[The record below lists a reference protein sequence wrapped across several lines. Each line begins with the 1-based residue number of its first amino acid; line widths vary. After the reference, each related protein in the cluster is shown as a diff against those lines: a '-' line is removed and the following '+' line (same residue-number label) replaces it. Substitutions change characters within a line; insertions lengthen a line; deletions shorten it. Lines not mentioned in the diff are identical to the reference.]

1 MKNVFTCLFVA
12 CVLTAFG
19 QLQPATNLTELS
31 QVRYS
36 TPGNDIWGYVAP
48 DSTEYAIMGL
58 QSSTSIVSL
67 ADPTNAVVVATVP
80 GPASTW
86 RDIKTWGHYA
96 YVCHDR
102 VDDYGAGVGV
112 AIIDLSSLPDSVTHT
127 EFQPEYQGGILEIIH
142 NLYIDEFGYLYV
154 AGSNLN
160 SGGILIYDLNQDPV
174 NPPLAGAAVDT
185 YAHDV
190 YTRDNMMY
198 TSDIWNGSFAVHDVS
213 DKSNITVLAAQPTS
227 FFFTHNAW
235 LSDDSNTLFTTDE
248 LENAYTG
255 AYDISDL
262 DDIKELDL
270 FRPLATEGRGVV
282 PHNAHVLNDFL
293 VISHYTDGIIIV
305 DGNKPD
311 NLIEV
316 ANYDT
321 YAGPDGRTNGCWG
334 AYPFLPSGLVLASTR
349 DGGAGG
355 GGILTILEPTY
366 VRAAYLEGKI
376 TDAAT
381 GDVISGA
388 KLDFTTV
395 AARATTDLSG
405 DYKMGY
411 STAGA
416 YEVTVQ
422 HQAYIEKTVSVSIA
436 NGEITVLDIEMDAR
450 PTYKFSSQVVS
461 ADDNMPIENAVVSI
475 VNDNIG
481 YEVVTDNSGNFDLE
495 VIGDTYQVAAG
506 KWGYLTKIAEQDISS
521 TTSTTIA
528 LERGVRDDFVLDLG
542 WTVSGNAPRGIWER
556 GEPVGTANGF
566 VNPDVDLPDDVG
578 DQCYVTGN
586 GGGGV
591 GLDDVDNGTTILTSP
606 TTDMTNMEHPTVSYN
621 TWFVTASGQGPLDD
635 TLKIKLT
642 DGNTTV
648 VVEEIAEPLSEWRPT
663 SVVYVKSYF
672 QNPTASMQIIFEV
685 SDQVSS
691 NSGHLVEAAVDRVEV
706 YEGDPIGI
714 QDVIDRTIKM
724 TAFPN
729 PFDTELRID
738 YVLEDLND
746 RTILEVHNSL
756 GQIVYQ
762 TNITDKQGTHTIQ
775 KELNAGIYF
784 VQINTGTS
792 ISVPLKVVCTE

>member
-1 MKNVFTCLFVA
+1 MKNVLTCLLLA

-19 QLQPATNLTELS
+19 QLQPAINLTELG
-31 QVRYS
+31 QVQYNV
-36 TPGNDIWGYVAP
+36 PGNDIWGYVAP
-48 DSTEYAIMGL
+48 DDTEYAIMGL
-58 QSSTSIVSL
+58 QDATSVVSL
-67 ADPTNAVVVATVP
+67 ADHANPVEVARVS
-80 GPASTW
+80 GPPSTW

-102 VDDYGAGVGV
+102 VDNYGEGVGV

-160 SGGILIYDLNQDPV
+160 NGGILIYDLNQDPV

-190 YTRDNMMY
+190 YTRDNIMY
-198 TSDIWNGSFAVHDVS
+198 TSDIYGGVFTVHDVS

-227 FFFTHNAW
+227 FSFTHNAW

-248 LENAYTG
+248 RGNAYTG

-262 DDIKELDL
+262 NDIKELDL
-270 FRPLATEGRGVV
+270 YRPLATEGRGVV

-293 VISHYTDGIIIV
+293 VISHYTDGIIVV

-311 NLIEV
+311 NLVEV

-321 YAGPDGRTNGCWG
+321 FVGADGGTNGCWG
-334 AYPFLPSGLVLASTR
+334 AYPFLPSGVVLASSR

-355 GGILTILEPTY
+355 GGILTVLEPTY
-366 VRAAYLEGKI
+366 VRAAYLEGKV

-381 GDVISGA
+381 GEVISGA

-411 STAGA
+411 STAGT

-422 HQAYIEKTVSVSIA
+422 QQAYMEKTVSVSIT
-436 NGEITVLDIEMDAR
+436 NGEVTVLDIQMDAR

-461 ADDNMPIENAVVSI
+461 ADDNMPIQNAVVSI

-481 YEVVTDNSGNFDLE
+481 YDVVTDDSGNFDIE

-506 KWGYLTKIAEQDISS
+506 KWGYLTKVVAEQDITSA
-521 TTSTTIA
+521 TSTTIA

-542 WTVSGNAPRGIWER
+542 WTVSGDAPRGIWER
-556 GEPVGTANGF
+556 GEPVGTAGGF
-566 VNPDVDLPDDVG
+566 VNPEFDLPDDLG

-586 GGGGV
+586 GGGSV
-591 GLDDVDNGTTILTSP
+591 GADDVDRGTTILTSP

-621 TWFVTASGQGPLDD
+621 TWFVTGSGQGPIDD
-635 TLKIKLT
+635 TLKVKLT
-642 DGNTTV
+642 DGNTTI
-648 VVEEIAEPLSEWRPT
+648 VVEEIAEPLSEWRET
-663 SVVYVKSYF
+663 SVIDVKSYF
-672 QNPTASMQIIFEV
+672 PNPTASMQIIFEV

-691 NSGHLVEAAVDRVEV
+691 DAGHLVEAAVDRVILFETL
-706 YEGDPIGI
+706 IGI
-714 QDVIDRTIKM
+714 EDIIDRNIKM

-729 PFDTELRID
+729 PFDTELTID

-746 RTILEVHNSL
+746 RTMLEVRNSI
-756 GQIVYQ
+756 GQTVYRA
-762 TNITDKQGTHTIQ
+762 NITDKQGTHIIN
-775 KELNAGIYF
+775 KKLDAGIYF
-784 VQINTGTS
+784 VQINTGAS
-792 ISVPLKVVCTE
+792 LSAPLKVVCTE